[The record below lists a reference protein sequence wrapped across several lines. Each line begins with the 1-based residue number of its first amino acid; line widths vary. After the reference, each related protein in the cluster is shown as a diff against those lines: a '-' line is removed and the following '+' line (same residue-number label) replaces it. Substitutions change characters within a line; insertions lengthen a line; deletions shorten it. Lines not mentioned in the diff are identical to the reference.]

1 MNNLNLNKKFF
12 YSFLFLYF
20 ILGIYLSLNV
30 GITHDESHNFYVWE
44 LNKKKLLQSDNSTD
58 LEINNLLLIE
68 PSISFRI

>member
-1 MNNLNLNKKFF
+1 MNNPNLNKKFF

-44 LNKKKLLQSDNSTD
+44 LNKKKLV
-58 LEINNLLLIE
+58 NLFLNGNFDVSSLDTYHGYYA
-68 PSISFRI
+68 